1 MPCMKCNGVR
11 QLDLSEILQEML
23 LNITMC
29 HLFFV
34 HNILIH

>member
-1 MPCMKCNGVR
+1 MLCMKCNGVR

-23 LNITMC
+23 LSITIC
-29 HLFFV
+29 HLFFL